1 MDEVRLNKYLSDAG
15 YCSRREAD
23 RLIGAGRVTIDGH
36 RAELGCKVTGRELI
50 EVDSRPVDIKNK
62 KVLLAYYKERGIVC
76 STVDQGGEHNSIT
89 ERINYPLR
97 IYPVGRLDKDSEG
110 LILMTNDGSLVNKI
124 LKGDGGHEKE
134 YEVVVD
140 APLTDEA
147 IAAMEAGG
155 LELVEGRLSRPC
167 VVTRTGDRSFNVI
180 LTEGMNRQI
189 RRMCQAFGLEVLSLK
204 RIRFMDIGLEGLKP
218 GEYREIDISEWIN
231 KNGLKN

>member
-50 EVDSRPVDIKNK
+50 EVDSRPVDIKNN

-124 LKGDGGHEKE
+124 LKGAGGHEKE

-167 VVTRTGDRSFNVI
+167 VVTRTGERSFRVI

-204 RIRFMDIGLEGLKP
+204 RIRFMDIELDGLKP